1 MPNHP
6 ADILSAWMALEAL
19 SPQTF
24 RRRSEFKLGKR
35 RVLNFDMHNPPW
47 TDCDA
52 RDEESVCFYQVVFGT
67 ISMEKAFDRLAE
79 TYGDQRPERPMA
91 DGEAIVATLTV
102 DERGVPAGSASASV
116 SCFAWALPFALDR
129 RLDRLDGWTRAR
141 QTLRTGLRAQVG
153 RIDPEGELMPLDGPV
168 LARAYEWLLEQLGV
182 DREMVVPP
190 AFCVRSPRRDKAS
203 PPPDPLLLDSFF
215 LDDLVAAR
223 GLFLEDEAPPALR
236 SYLQVAKPATQL
248 PLGSQE
254 PASLNAARRLTLP
267 RRFPPARWP
276 ARGRRPLVLNQQ
288 LAVNAA
294 MCADADRPLLAV
306 NGPPGTGKTT
316 ILRDIVAANVV
327 RRAEAMASFEHP
339 SAAFSPY
346 LGNVVKV
353 DGRRLGYFPVA
364 PEIRGF
370 EMLVVSSNNK
380 AVENVTAELPG
391 LEAIAEDA
399 LTLRYFKTV
408 SDHLL
413 APRKTWGL
421 MAAVL
426 GSAANRRT
434 FRESFWWDRDAGL
447 YHYLDFVRPPRPGRH
462 GPNRLKDPDRPVIRN
477 ERPPPTAA
485 GVEMRWQEARQ
496 RFRAARTAV
505 REHGAR
511 LQSVWDYMVRDS
523 VRDRQLRHLGVR
535 RGQHETS
542 RPGWLARACRTRR
555 YRRWRWE
562 GQQIERDAAA
572 ALQAHADAERAF
584 VRAAPLLLRDLR
596 AAPPASPGPSEAP
609 STADWFESV
618 RAALGDRL
626 MDRAFAAAG
635 HAEQQL
641 RTPWFDA
648 HGHRLRDDLFV
659 AAMQLHRAFIDG
671 AAKQLQTNL
680 GLLMDVFADRQVT
693 FSKPDDPAQLWA
705 SLFLVTPVASS
716 TFASVRRMLDG
727 LPPESLG
734 WLLVDEAGHAVPQS
748 AVGALMRTQRAVIVG
763 DPLQIEPVVTLPDG
777 FTPKICEHFDV
788 DPGVFNAP
796 EASVQTLADA
806 AGPFAGRLGPA
817 NVGVPLLVHRRCADP
832 MFAISNRVA
841 YDGLMVSGVRERP
854 SPIRDVLGESR
865 WFDVRSP
872 QSGDG
877 EKWSEE
883 EGARAVSLLGRLEA
897 LGRAPDLHIITPFR
911 VVQDRLRQR
920 VLTSGVL
927 ARVGVPGPDRVRW
940 VRDRIGTVHT
950 FQGREAE
957 AVILVLGAPEYWHRR
972 ARMWA
977 GGRPNLLNVAASRAK
992 SVLYVIGNRA
1002 LWRTAGCFRVLD
1014 ELLP

>member
-24 RRRSEFKLGKR
+24 RRRSEFRLGKR

-67 ISMEKAFDRLAE
+67 IRMEKAFDRLTE

-91 DGEAIVATLTV
+91 DGEAIVATVTV

-141 QTLRTGLRAQVG
+141 QALRKGLRARLE

-236 SYLQVAKPATQL
+236 SYLQAAKPATQL

-294 MCADADRPLLAV
+294 MCADAARPLLAV

-391 LEAIAEDA
+391 MEAIAEDA

-413 APRKTWGL
+413 APR
-421 MAAVL
+421 
-426 GSAANRRT
+426 
-434 FRESFWWDRDAGL
+434 
-447 YHYLDFVRPPRPGRH
+447 
-462 GPNRLKDPDRPVIRN
+462 
-477 ERPPPTAA
+477 
-485 GVEMRWQEARQ
+485 RQ
-496 RFRAARTAV
+496 
-505 REHGAR
+505 
-511 LQSVWDYMVRDS
+511 
-523 VRDRQLRHLGVR
+523 
-535 RGQHETS
+535 
-542 RPGWLARACRTRR
+542 
-555 YRRWRWE
+555 WRIME
-562 GQQIERDAAA
+562 
-572 ALQAHADAERAF
+572 
-584 VRAAPLLLRDLR
+584 
-596 AAPPASPGPSEAP
+596 
-609 STADWFESV
+609 
-618 RAALGDRL
+618 
-626 MDRAFAAAG
+626 
-635 HAEQQL
+635 
-641 RTPWFDA
+641 
-648 HGHRLRDDLFV
+648 
-659 AAMQLHRAFIDG
+659 
-671 AAKQLQTNL
+671 
-680 GLLMDVFADRQVT
+680 
-693 FSKPDDPAQLWA
+693 
-705 SLFLVTPVASS
+705 
-716 TFASVRRMLDG
+716 
-727 LPPESLG
+727 
-734 WLLVDEAGHAVPQS
+734 
-748 AVGALMRTQRAVIVG
+748 
-763 DPLQIEPVVTLPDG
+763 
-777 FTPKICEHFDV
+777 
-788 DPGVFNAP
+788 
-796 EASVQTLADA
+796 
-806 AGPFAGRLGPA
+806 
-817 NVGVPLLVHRRCADP
+817 
-832 MFAISNRVA
+832 
-841 YDGLMVSGVRERP
+841 
-854 SPIRDVLGESR
+854 
-865 WFDVRSP
+865 
-872 QSGDG
+872 
-877 EKWSEE
+877 
-883 EGARAVSLLGRLEA
+883 
-897 LGRAPDLHIITPFR
+897 
-911 VVQDRLRQR
+911 
-920 VLTSGVL
+920 
-927 ARVGVPGPDRVRW
+927 
-940 VRDRIGTVHT
+940 
-950 FQGREAE
+950 
-957 AVILVLGAPEYWHRR
+957 
-972 ARMWA
+972 
-977 GGRPNLLNVAASRAK
+977 
-992 SVLYVIGNRA
+992 
-1002 LWRTAGCFRVLD
+1002 
-1014 ELLP
+1014 